1 VRINAPPPPVFSVP
15 ETPAVGVVGEVRSS
29 AAVRAVEVGTGG
41 AAPATGSLARSYEPA
56 PTPTGPRP
64 TYLDRRADESARR
77 AEDRRQR
84 SIPVLIDTRSGR
96 DRRRGSRRER
106 DAETAPVRTGIDI
119 KA

>member
-1 VRINAPPPPVFSVP
+1 MRINAAPPPVFTVP

-29 AAVRAVEVGTGG
+29 AAVRAIEVGSGGG
-41 AAPATGSLARSYEPA
+41 APGMGSLARSYEPV
-56 PTPTGPRP
+56 PTPAGPRP

-77 AEDRRQR
+77 TEDRRQR

-96 DRRRGSRRER
+96 DRRRDNRRER
-106 DAETAPVRTGIDI
+106 DADVAPARSGIDI

>member
-1 VRINAPPPPVFSVP
+1 MRINVPPPPVFTVP
-15 ETPAVGVVGEVRSS
+15 ETPAVGAVGEVRSS
-29 AAVRAVEVGTGG
+29 AAVRAVEVGSGG
-41 AAPATGSLARSYEPA
+41 GGVGMGTLARSYEPV

-77 AEDRRQR
+77 TEDRRQR
-84 SIPVLIDTRSGR
+84 AIPVLIDTRSGR

-106 DAETAPVRTGIDI
+106 DAEAAPTRSGIDI